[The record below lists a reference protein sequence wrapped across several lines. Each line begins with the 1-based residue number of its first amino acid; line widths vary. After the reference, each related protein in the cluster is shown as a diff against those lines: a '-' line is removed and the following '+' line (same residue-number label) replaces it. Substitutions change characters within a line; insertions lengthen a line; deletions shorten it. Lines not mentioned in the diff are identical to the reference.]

1 MKTNANHNINFKGSI
16 TPMTLLKLSNLFR
29 AMKSGETIELT
40 GLDEE
45 IKKDLFKVLHQFS
58 YKVMA
63 DEKTEEEKS
72 VYRVRLKKE

>member
-29 AMKSGETIELT
+29 AMKSGETIELI

>member
-29 AMKSGETIELT
+29 AMKSGETIELI

-63 DEKTEEEKS
+63 DEKTEEEKP
-72 VYRVRLKKE
+72 VYKVRLKKE